1 MEDEQRAMEQFKS
14 VETPLRQLP
23 PPPSR
28 SSAFDFMLPF
38 SDHPV
43 AMDTGNNANN
53 GEQGYHTGPQSFP
66 SNPPYDLQ
74 LQQYPYGTH
83 QGSSF
88 QAPPSTSLLGD
99 PSVFLADENLLE
111 LMKWGA
117 SSMGPD
123 TFGTGLWPFP
133 GDTPS
138 SHGAGG
144 STRPF

>member
-1 MEDEQRAMEQFKS
+1 MEDEQRSLEQFKS
-14 VETPLRQLP
+14 VETPLRQLAP
-23 PPPSR
+23 PPATR

-38 SDHPV
+38 TDHPLS
-43 AMDTGNNANN
+43 MNTGNHS
-53 GEQGYHTGPQSFP
+53 EQGYAGSQGYP
-66 SNPPYDLQ
+66 SNPPYDLG
-74 LQQYPYGTH
+74 LQQYPYGTP
-83 QGSSF
+83 QGTGFPPASS
-88 QAPPSTSLLGD
+88 QSLLGD
-99 PSVFLADENLLE
+99 PSVFMADENLLE

-144 STRPF
+144 STKPF